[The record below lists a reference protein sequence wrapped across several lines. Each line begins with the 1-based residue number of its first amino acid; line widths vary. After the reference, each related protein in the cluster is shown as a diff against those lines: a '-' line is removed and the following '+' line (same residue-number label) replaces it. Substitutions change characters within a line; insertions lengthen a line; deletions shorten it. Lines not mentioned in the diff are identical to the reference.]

1 MTGGMFADQA
11 VTLDLDFPAARDQFL
26 LLTHGNRLDGM
37 SQDAYADGLAGQL
50 RVGPLGGVPGIS
62 KLVRVSLLDPVRRD
76 DSVLVPLRWE
86 ATGFMGRLFP
96 VLDANLMLGKDDQ
109 GRGILRIAGVYRP
122 PLGGLGEE
130 LDQIVLRRVASATIR
145 SLLRRIAALLA
156 DRAGEPPGPNAPAG
170 SKGSG
175 DTLPGPPNGTASGR
189 AAGRPHS

>member
-1 MTGGMFADQA
+1 MTEGMFADQA

-37 SQDAYADGLAGQL
+37 SQDAYADGLAGQI
-50 RVGPLGGVPGIS
+50 RVGPLGGVLGMS
-62 KLVRVSLLDPVRRD
+62 KLVRVSLLDPVHRD
-76 DSVLVPLRWE
+76 ESVLVPLRWE
-86 ATGFMGRLFP
+86 ATGLMGRLFP

-156 DRAGEPPGPNAPAG
+156 DRAGEPPGRDAAAG
-170 SKGSG
+170 TKGSG
-175 DTLPGPPNGTASGR
+175 DTRPGLPSGTASGR
-189 AAGRPHS
+189 AAGRPRS